1 MVTFLG
7 ITLTY
12 EALAFFLLFLVSEAV
27 GANPKLKDNSVVQLI
42 VRLATLSKGFR
53 KEDDKIEEIKRTLRG
68 GR

>member
-1 MVTFLG
+1 MVTLFG

>member
-27 GANPKLKDNSVVQLI
+27 GANPKLKDNSVIQLI

>member
-1 MVTFLG
+1 MVTLFG

-27 GANPKLKDNSVVQLI
+27 GANPKLKDNSVIQLI